1 MYNSGKG
8 LALIEQ
14 VQFDRVD
21 VYTNYYLQVIFI
33 YKISFPI
40 HCITFK
46 PAIKLQRSKLV
57 RFLTLVSENVGQR
70 WEQLALTNT
79 LAY

>member
-1 MYNSGKG
+1 MYNSRKG

-21 VYTNYYLQVIFI
+21 AYTNYYLQVIFI
-33 YKISFPI
+33 DKISFPI
-40 HCITFK
+40 LCVTFK

-57 RFLTLVSENVGQR
+57 RFSTFVSENVGQR
-70 WEQLALTNT
+70 WEQLTMTNT

>member
-8 LALIEQ
+8 LALSKW

-40 HCITFK
+40 IHWSW
-46 PAIKLQRSKLV
+46 A
-57 RFLTLVSENVGQR
+57 G
-70 WEQLALTNT
+70 
-79 LAY
+79 